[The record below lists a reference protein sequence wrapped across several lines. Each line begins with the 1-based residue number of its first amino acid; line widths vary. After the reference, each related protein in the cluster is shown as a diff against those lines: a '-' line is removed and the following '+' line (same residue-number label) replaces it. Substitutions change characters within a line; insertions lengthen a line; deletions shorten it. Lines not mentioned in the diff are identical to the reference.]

1 MNVNIKFDN
10 ASVDEYVK
18 EIQKSFPDIKINVLN
33 VNDYATS
40 LQQTKNC
47 AICKSFEDCKNPNKG
62 FCYKADKNGNF
73 NLVECSFSSIKRIND
88 DQSRF
93 IKTLY
98 MPKTISE
105 ATFANY
111 DMSCESRQRAYKRTL
126 EFIDSF
132 KRNEEVKGLYLTGTF
147 GIGKTYTLACI
158 ANELAKN
165 SISSLLIYF
174 PDLVIDLKDS
184 IGTSRFQDIMNML
197 KSIDVLM
204 LDDLGSENMT
214 PWLRDEILGPV
225 LNYRILEGKPVFIS
239 TNLSYNDLKAHL
251 AIDKNPANAIKA
263 ERLLS
268 RLQGLIRNIDMND
281 SKNYRK

>member
-1 MNVNIKFDN
+1 
-10 ASVDEYVK
+10 
-18 EIQKSFPDIKINVLN
+18 
-33 VNDYATS
+33 
-40 LQQTKNC
+40 
-47 AICKSFEDCKNPNKG
+47 
-62 FCYKADKNGNF
+62 
-73 NLVECSFSSIKRIND
+73 
-88 DQSRF
+88 
-93 IKTLY
+93 
-98 MPKTISE
+98 
-105 ATFANY
+105 
-111 DMSCESRQRAYKRTL
+111 
-126 EFIDSF
+126 
-132 KRNEEVKGLYLTGTF
+132 
-147 GIGKTYTLACI
+147 
-158 ANELAKN
+158 
-165 SISSLLIYF
+165 
-174 PDLVIDLKDS
+174 
-184 IGTSRFQDIMNML
+184 ML